1 MILCTWI
8 DQNLQKQLG
17 PIRKNSFDPLLIK
30 GRVKQKV
37 LLLVTLLNQDFCPKL
52 KTDISGQRHLK
63 MVGKLQLSQWKF
75 EIYCQLAN
83 HRPRTSLMFD
93 VFWSRL
99 FKWIQFKIYINELK
113 LSRRILIWDVRNTN
127 FLKNNQKWI
136 FYWLNEESKHFCP
149 WWDRLTPVI
158 PHYMHCKHLSHGY
171 SIIHKYL
178 QLGIR
183 GTPLPRMCF
192 AQLVF
197 VWSAT

>member
-1 MILCTWI
+1 M
-8 DQNLQKQLG
+8 NRSEVAKKVG
-17 PIRKNSFDPLLIK
+17 PPQKNSLDPLLIK

-37 LLLVTLLNQDFCPKL
+37 LTFSHPFQPRFLSKIENRYFWPKAFENGWKTSIEPMKVWNFCRL
-52 KTDISGQRHLK
+52 T
-63 MVGKLQLSQWKF
+63 
-75 EIYCQLAN
+75 N

-136 FYWLNEESKHFCP
+136 FYWLKNEESNHFCS
-149 WWDRLTPVI
+149 WWDILTPVI

-178 QLGIR
+178 RLGIR
-183 GTPLPRMCF
+183 GTPLLRMCF
-192 AQLVF
+192 
-197 VWSAT
+197 